1 MVEYTAFDI
10 ALLPVIVALVGL
22 VRSLGLPA
30 KLAPLVAVALGI
42 VAGYVYVAP
51 GDSAQAVLVGITL
64 GLAASG
70 LYSGGKNAVEG
81 VKGLT
86 RKGE

>member
-1 MVEYTAFDI
+1 MIEYTAFDI
-10 ALLPVIVALVGL
+10 ALLPVIVAVVGL

-30 KLAPLVAVALGI
+30 KVAPIVALALGI
-42 VAGYVYVAP
+42 GAAFVYVAP
-51 GDSAQAVLVGITL
+51 GQPAEAVLVGITL

-86 RKGE
+86 KKGE

>member
-70 LYSGGKNAVEG
+70 LYSSGKNALE
-81 VKGLT
+81 GLT
-86 RKGE
+86 KKDE